1 MLRSY
6 LVGLPQVIRTPELS
20 AVIQPGPLEEK
31 GLCATDRAAPTCFP
45 QLIVSINIRQ
55 LYRTSRNLVCR
66 GSPRGS
72 SSEAG
77 PSPSSSSPLH
87 LPLSLSLCLPLC
99 VCLYVFLC
107 VFFNDQHPNGRRTSN
122 PSDGVS
128 MRGFGPSSLQFL
140 PGEQADRHRGSD
152 FHGLCCRHLKG
163 EQSGASDSSFSSQLV
178 LVYPKRQARTGR
190 GPCLL
195 LFNVRMLHVRPVVR
209 APPIRSD
216 SAHTPPSLCVEEGL
230 SGCLVNALRSTAS
243 ISTII

>member
-1 MLRSY
+1 M
-6 LVGLPQVIRTPELS
+6 
-20 AVIQPGPLEEK
+20 
-31 GLCATDRAAPTCFP
+31 F
-45 QLIVSINIRQ
+45 QLISGSCTELHATWCAAAV
-55 LYRTSRNLVCR
+55 R
-66 GSPRGS
+66 GAAALRRVPRLPHPP
-72 SSEAG
+72 A
-77 PSPSSSSPLH
+77 PSPSLS
-87 LPLSLSLCLPLC
+87 LSLSLCLTLC
-99 VCLYVFLC
+99 ICMYLFLC
-107 VFFNDQHPNGRRTSN
+107 VFFNDQHPDSRRTSN

-195 LFNVRMLHVRPVVR
+195 LFNVQMLHVRPVAR

-230 SGCLVNALRSTAS
+230 SGCLVTALRSTES